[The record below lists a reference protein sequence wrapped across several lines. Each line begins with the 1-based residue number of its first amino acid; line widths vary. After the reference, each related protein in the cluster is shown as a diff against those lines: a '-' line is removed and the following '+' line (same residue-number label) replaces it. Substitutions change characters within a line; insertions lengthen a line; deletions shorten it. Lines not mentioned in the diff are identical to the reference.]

1 MSLND
6 YFSNVLVRAVYGLHA
21 RRDPVNHLK
30 LLDQLDRSQYYDR
43 EKLKQIQINKLRR
56 LLKSASENSPF
67 WSERFKQAGFK
78 NSDFEKIESPEDIE
92 PLSKKDVLENRDL
105 IVNQDYPPDD
115 LIENRTGGTTGS
127 ALYFYIDHYREAM
140 IKAATLRH
148 DLWTGYRQG
157 DTLAILWGAPD
168 DIDRRKPVKTR
179 MRELFWGKN
188 IFLDSNRLTDD
199 IIAGFIDRWCDE
211 KPQVLLGYSGALGFL
226 ARYLEGNNVKLHPP
240 KAVIASAEMLTKPDR
255 EVIEKVFRAP
265 VYERYGCREMAV
277 IASECEYHD
286 GMHVNVENL
295 YLEFDPLETLPDGR
309 IRARLMITDLENL
322 AFPFIRY
329 LIGDVVIIDPDPKP
343 CRCGRNLPKIS
354 GVGGRVSDYI
364 KLPGGRFVSG
374 TGLTVSIMSK
384 YKQIRKTQIVQKSVD
399 HVVIRIVKNDEFDEN
414 TLKKLNRQFAEAIG
428 DDVRLEFD
436 FPDDI
441 PREKSGK
448 YRLTISEVMD

>member
-6 YFSNVLVRAVYGLHA
+6 YFTNALVRTAYSLHA
-21 RRDPVNHLK
+21 RRDPVNHLE
-30 LLDQLDRSQYYDR
+30 LLDKLDRSQYYDR
-43 EKLKQIQINKLRR
+43 DTLKQIQVTKLRK
-56 LLKSASENSPF
+56 LLKTAFESSPF
-67 WSERFKQAGFK
+67 WKKRFMRAGFK
-78 NSDFEKIESPEDIE
+78 STDFDRIESPEDIE
-92 PLSKKDVLENRDL
+92 PLSKKDVLENRDR

-127 ALYFYIDHYREAM
+127 ALYFYIDPYREAM

-148 DLWTGYRQG
+148 DLWTGFRQG
-157 DTLAILWGAPD
+157 DLLAILWGAPD

-199 IIAGFIDRWCDE
+199 IIAGFIDRWRAE
-211 KPQVLLGYSGALGFL
+211 KPQVFLGYSGALGFL
-226 ARYLEGNNVKLHPP
+226 ARYLEGNGVKLPSP
-240 KAVIASAEMLTKPDR
+240 KTVIASAEMLTEADR
-255 EVIEKVFRAP
+255 EVIERVFRAP
-265 VYERYGCREMAV
+265 VFERYGCREMAV

-286 GMHVNVENL
+286 GLHINVENL
-295 YLEFDPLETLPDGR
+295 YLEYDPLETLPDGR
-309 IRARLMITDLENL
+309 VRARLMITDLENL
-322 AFPFIRY
+322 VFPFIRY
-329 LIGDVVIIDPDPKP
+329 QIGDIVIINPDQKR
-343 CRCGRNLPKIS
+343 CRCGRNLPTIS
-354 GVGGRVSDYI
+354 EVGGRVSDYI

-384 YKQIRKTQIVQKSVD
+384 YKQIRKTQIVQKSID
-399 HVVIRIVKNDEFDEN
+399 HVIIRIVKNEDFDEN
-414 TLKKLNRQFAEAIG
+414 TLKKLNVQFARAIG
-428 DDVRLEFD
+428 DDVRLEFE